1 MWILSQDGKTLVK
14 AEIVDIADCEYI
26 RATSG
31 KPQVFIGKYTEE
43 RAVIVLEW
51 IFEHIGQDNAYP
63 FRMPK
68 E

>member
-1 MWILSQDGKTLVK
+1 MWILSQDKKGLVK
-14 AEIVDIADCEYI
+14 AEIVDIVDCEYI

-31 KPQVFIGKYTEE
+31 RHQVSMGKYTEE
-43 RAVIVLEW
+43 RAVIIMEW
-51 IFEHIGQDNAYP
+51 IFEHLGQDNAYP